1 MCVNREKK
9 KTDKGIV
16 MTHIFKKSFPGHR
29 SRSADEEL
37 VLAINPTN
45 GRILNYQQTTNLK
58 KLSFP
63 LVSFRLIHYFK
74 FDQTNILKIPSTGN
88 V

>member
-1 MCVNREKK
+1 MHFFIREKR

-29 SRSADEEL
+29 SRSAEEEL

-63 LVSFRLIHYFK
+63 LVSFCFQC
-74 FDQTNILKIPSTGN
+74 FETNDSY
-88 V
+88 

>member
-1 MCVNREKK
+1 MYCLTFCREKR

-16 MTHIFKKSFPGHR
+16 MTHIFKKSFLGHR

-45 GRILNYQQTTNLK
+45 GRILNYQQSKNLK

-63 LVSFRLIHYFK
+63 LV
-74 FDQTNILKIPSTGN
+74 G
-88 V
+88 